1 MSSGKE
7 WSIQKKKFKRI
18 YGYLKAKHP
27 DWREERL
34 YAIAKNMVNK
44 NTETKR
50 GHVFPKNMRPDD
62 AQTQS
67 LPGNE

>member
-1 MSSGKE
+1 MSVGKE

-34 YAIAKNMVNK
+34 YAIAKSMVNK

-50 GHVFPKNMRPDD
+50 GHNLSQK
-62 AQTQS
+62 
-67 LPGNE
+67 